1 MLKGTLR
8 RLLGIRKTAIIS
20 GPAVGTRMTFRAEVM
35 PGRETDERTFEL
47 ERVLSSG
54 RIELTNLIGEHAL
67 TEFEPVPD

>member
-1 MLKGTLR
+1 M
-8 RLLGIRKTAIIS
+8 IS

-35 PGRETDERTFEL
+35 PGRETDERTFEI

-54 RIELTNLIGEHAL
+54 RIELTNLMGEHAL